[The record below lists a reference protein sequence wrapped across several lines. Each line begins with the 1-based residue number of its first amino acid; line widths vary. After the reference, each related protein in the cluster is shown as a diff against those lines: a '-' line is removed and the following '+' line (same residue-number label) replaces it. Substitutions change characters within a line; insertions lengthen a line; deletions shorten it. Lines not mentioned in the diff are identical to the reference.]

1 MCVVI
6 FTQSARVL
14 QQRDQS
20 RHNSSG
26 QRYSHSAGYRR
37 LLPSARLA
45 QMPFW
50 VCHHPCSCSCG
61 AAARRADGDGR
72 STGRESLTDRS
83 GLGGRPSHGR
93 AAPSC

>member
-1 MCVVI
+1 VCVVI

-14 QQRDQS
+14 QQRDQGQS
-20 RHNSSG
+20 RHNS
-26 QRYSHSAGYRR
+26 RYSHSAGYRR
-37 LLPSARLA
+37 LSTSARLA
-45 QMPFW
+45 QTPFW
-50 VCHHPCSCSCG
+50 VCHPCSCSCG